1 MIFLKTAA
9 AYIRVSTEEQTEFSP
24 ESQLKAIR
32 KYAKEH
38 DMILPEE
45 FIFTDEGISGRKAE
59 KRPAFQQMIGTAKLK
74 PKPFDVIL
82 LWKFS
87 RFARNREDSIVYKS
101 MLRKQCGI
109 DVISISE
116 QLGEDK
122 TSILIEALIEA
133 MDEYYSLNLAEE
145 VKRGMMEKFSRGGA
159 VSQPPFGYSM
169 KDGIFTPNEHAETVR
184 MIFADYL
191 SGMGTRT
198 IARKLN
204 ELGICT
210 AKGHNFENRTVE
222 YILTNPVY
230 TGKLRRSKNGR
241 DSLDRYHQSE
251 ENTIIIDGPHTP
263 IIDDD
268 IFERVQEKIAV
279 TKKHYPKYSR
289 QAPVEFML
297 KGLVRCSNC
306 GATLTMQAKH
316 NGLQCHNYA
325 RGACKVSHFGKLEK
339 LNSLI
344 IDRIKSDFE
353 NNFFDID
360 IKITSQSD
368 DNHNQTIASAIAREE
383 KKLQRIREAY
393 EAGID
398 TLDEYKER
406 KDKIQSSIDNL
417 KRQIKTTTPTKSP
430 AELLKTK
437 VSECMEILENNQSS
451 ASLKNA
457 MLRSFVEKIIFVR
470 PAGVIEIYYR
480 L

>member
-1 MIFLKTAA
+1 MKTAA

-109 DVISISE
+109 DVISVSE

-145 VKRGMMEKFSRGGA
+145 VKRGMMEKFSRGGV

-169 KDGIFTPNEHAETVR
+169 KNGIFSPNEYADTVK
-184 MIFADYL
+184 MIFNDYL
-191 SGMGTRT
+191 SGMGARA

-204 ELGICT
+204 EMHINT
-210 AKGHNFENRTVE
+210 AKGNKFENRTVE

-230 TGKLRRSKNGR
+230 TGKLRRSRNER
-241 DSLDRYHQSE
+241 DITDRFHQSN
-251 ENTIIIDGPHTP
+251 ENTIIVDGEHSP
-263 IIDDD
+263 IIDDKT
-268 IFERVQEKIAV
+268 FEEVQEKISQN
-279 TKKHYPKYSR
+279 KKNYPKYSR

-297 KGLVRCSNC
+297 KGMVRCSNC
-306 GATLTMQAKH
+306 NATLVMQNRH

-325 RGACKVSHFGKLEK
+325 RGACKVSHFVKLAK
-339 LNSLI
+339 INSMLME
-344 IDRIKSDFE
+344 RIKKDFE
-353 NNFFDID
+353 NNFFNVEIN
-360 IKITSQSD
+360 ITPQPD
-368 DNHNQTIASAIAREE
+368 DNSNQTIKSAIEREE

-393 EAGID
+393 ENGID

-406 KDKIQSSIDNL
+406 KKKIQSAIDNL
-417 KRQIKTTTPTKSP
+417 HKQIKKTEMKTSPT
-430 AELLKTK
+430 EVLKDK
-437 VSECMEILENNQSS
+437 VSECMEILESNDASE
-451 ASLKNA
+451 SLKNV
-457 MLRSFVEKIIFVR
+457 MLRSFVEKIIYVR
-470 PAGVIEIYYR
+470 KAEAIEIYYH

>member
-1 MIFLKTAA
+1 MKTAA

-109 DVISISE
+109 DVVSISE
-116 QLGEDK
+116 QIGEDK

-145 VKRGMMEKFSRGGA
+145 VKRGMMEKFSRGGV
-159 VSQPPFGYSM
+159 VSQPPFGYSAR
-169 KDGIFTPNEHAETVR
+169 DGVFTPNEHADTVR
-184 MIFADYL
+184 MIFSDYL
-191 SGMGTRT
+191 SGMGARA

-230 TGKLRRSKNGR
+230 IGKLRRSKNGR
-241 DSLDRYHQSE
+241 DTLDRYHQSK
-251 ENTIIIDGPHTP
+251 ENTIIVDGSHTP
-263 IIDDD
+263 IIDIDT
-268 IFERVQEKIAV
+268 FENVQEKISGA
-279 TKKHYPKYSR
+279 KKHYPKYSR

-297 KGLVRCSNC
+297 KGMVRCSNC
-306 GATLTMQAKH
+306 GATLTLQSKH
-316 NGLQCHNYA
+316 GGLQCHNYA
-325 RGACKVSHFGKLEK
+325 RGACKVSHFIKLGKL
-339 LNSLI
+339 NTLI
-344 IDRIKSDFE
+344 TDRIKADFE

-360 IKITSQSD
+360 INITSQSD
-368 DNHNQTIASAIAREE
+368 DSNNQAIESAIAREE
-383 KKLQRIREAY
+383 KKLQRIHEAY

-406 KDKIQSSIDNL
+406 KEKIQLSIDNL
-417 KRQIKTTTPTKSP
+417 KRQIKTTTPEKSP
-430 AELLKTK
+430 AELLKGK
-437 VSECMEILENNQSS
+437 VGECMDFLESSQSS
-451 ASLKNA
+451 ENLKNV

-470 PAGVIEIYYR
+470 PAGAVEIYYR

>member
-1 MIFLKTAA
+1 MKTAA
-9 AYIRVSTEEQTEFSP
+9 AYIRVSTGEQTEFSP

-45 FIFTDEGISGRKAE
+45 FIYTDEGISGRKAE

-74 PKPFDVIL
+74 PRPFDVIL

-109 DVISISE
+109 DVISVSE
-116 QLGEDK
+116 QIGEDK

-145 VKRGMMEKFSRGGA
+145 VKRGMMEKFSRGGV

-169 KDGIFTPNEHAETVR
+169 ADGIFAPNEHADTVR

-191 SGMGTRT
+191 SGMGARA
-198 IARKLN
+198 IAQKLN
-204 ELGICT
+204 ELGIYT
-210 AKGHNFENRTVE
+210 AKGHRFENRTVD

-241 DSLDRYHQSE
+241 DPLDRFHQSE
-251 ENTIIIDGPHTP
+251 ENTIIIDGSHTP
-263 IIDDD
+263 IIDSDT
-268 IFERVQEKIAV
+268 FERVQEKVAL

-306 GATLTMQAKH
+306 GATLTMQARN
-316 NGLQCHNYA
+316 NGLQCHNYS
-325 RGACKVSHFGKLEK
+325 RGACKVSHFIKLEK

-344 IDRIKSDFE
+344 TDKIKSDFE
-353 NNFFDID
+353 NDFFDVE
-360 IKITSQSD
+360 IKITSQD
-368 DNHNQTIASAIAREE
+368 NDNHNQNIASAVAREE
-383 KKLQRIREAY
+383 KKLQRIHEAY

-406 KDKIQSSIDNL
+406 KEKIQSAIDRL
-417 KRQIKTTTPTKSP
+417 KKQIKADIPEKSN
-430 AELLKTK
+430 AELLKDK
-437 VSECMEILENNQSS
+437 VNECMEFIDSSESSEN
-451 ASLKNA
+451 LKNN

-470 PAGVIEIYYR
+470 RSGMVEIYYR
-480 L
+480 V